1 MSLELS
7 IEVGGIP
14 EDARIFVESL
24 ASSPIADEDHGVTIT
39 WSPPSAVPGMTETT
53 FELLGAIGLLSLPVS
68 VAASITANLIT
79 ARLGDLRKKALKDA
93 QVRARRAPEIR
104 ITMTILNLERAKI
117 TKLELSNFDE
127 SETRAICEALADMMD
142 AG

>member
-1 MSLELS
+1 MPLELS
-7 IEVGGIP
+7 IEVSGTT

-24 ASSPIADEDHGVTIT
+24 ASSPIADEDRGVTIT

-68 VAASITANLIT
+68 VAASIAANLIT
-79 ARLGDLRKKALKDA
+79 ARLGNLRKNALKDA
-93 QVRARRAPEIR
+93 QVQARRAPELR
-104 ITMTILNLERAKI
+104 ITITIVNLERAKI

-127 SETRAICEALADMMD
+127 PETRAICEALADMID
-142 AG
+142 AD